1 MSNVHY
7 SFSAAG
13 INRYLISCRV
23 TQTYDVGSCVYFYF
37 AFKWNGVGNPLTTY
51 EHLEQLARD
60 EILASGGSLSHHHG
74 IGKLRSR
81 WFPSQVSKLGV
92 ELYQATKRQLDPK
105 NIFANGNISN
115 LRL

>member
-1 MSNVHY
+1 MVSY
-7 SFSAAG
+7 
-13 INRYLISCRV
+13 RV

-37 AFKWNGVGNPLTTY
+37 AFKWNGVGSPIATY
-51 EHLEQLARD
+51 EHLEELARD

-74 IGKLRSR
+74 IGKIRSR

-115 LRL
+115 LHS

>member
-1 MSNVHY
+1 MVSY
-7 SFSAAG
+7 
-13 INRYLISCRV
+13 RV
-23 TQTYDVGSCVYFYF
+23 TQTYDVGCCVYFYF
-37 AFKWNGVGNPLTTY
+37 ALKWNGVGNPLTTY
-51 EHLEQLARD
+51 EHLEASARN

-92 ELYQATKRQLDPK
+92 ELYRATKRQLDPK

-115 LRL
+115 LDL